1 MGGGRGQW
9 AAAAAATAVLCCG
22 DGRKCH
28 ATTTTATTTMARL
41 TFPLNK
47 FLYLP
52 ISGVPH
58 TNIMMAR
65 DISSHNLRRNR
76 GTI

>member
-9 AAAAAATAVLCCG
+9 AAAATAVLCCG

-28 ATTTTATTTMARL
+28 ATTTMARL

-52 ISGVPH
+52 ISGVRH

>member
-9 AAAAAATAVLCCG
+9 AAAATAVLCCG

-28 ATTTTATTTMARL
+28 ATTTATTTMARL